1 MADLRDR
8 IHTYLKGHPSGALSE
23 EIAAEALKL
32 RGGNPGMFERV
43 VGAALRDDA
52 RFTRSSDGR
61 WRLAPSPR
69 GTPLDRALFTVVSP
83 GMPGRRRPNRM
94 AEIGALRVVGG
105 QVAEKFYRAVV
116 PFPGRPLSPERFP
129 GSFSPSPPCR
139 FPGSTHPT
147 TGSSPL
153 PDADGRA
160 ESGSVPSSGD
170 PHEAV
175 TAGQALADL
184 TAFAAGSTWAADDL
198 QGTLSLLDWEAR
210 VAGAPRPPAEGLS
223 LRRLGRRLFP
233 EVKVRGVRDLAA
245 SLALSRQEVGRAD
258 READALGAVL
268 IALLD
273 RCWSQ
278 GVDTLEAVL
287 AFQEPDLEGLD
298 FSGYA
303 FDRAFLR
310 SLPERPGVYLMF
322 DRNGTLL
329 YVGKAKSLRD
339 RAGSYFARTT
349 RRSERM
355 KRFLERVY
363 DLRVEVV
370 GSELEAL
377 LLEGRLIR
385 AYRPEV
391 NVQMEVHER
400 SAARPPGD
408 AVFVL
413 PSSAEGCVELFMIR
427 EGMGLRQVRACQD
440 LSDIDG
446 VKAALEEV
454 YGSPED
460 EGERSEDERAD
471 AEVARSWLAAHGV
484 GVSRLEMKGVK
495 DLKQGLRLLKDY
507 IAGCAP
513 TWERVTYV

>member
-1 MADLRDR
+1 MSDFRDR
-8 IHTYLKGHPSGALSE
+8 IHTYLKGHPSGASSE
-23 EIAAEALKL
+23 EIAAEVLKL

-43 VGAALRDDA
+43 VGAALQDDA
-52 RFTRSSDGR
+52 RFVRSSEGR
-61 WRLAPSPR
+61 WRLTPPQRAK
-69 GTPLDRALFTVVSP
+69 PLDRVSFILVSP
-83 GMPGRRRPNRM
+83 GTSGSRRPNRM
-94 AEIGALRVVGG
+94 AEVGALRIIQG
-105 QVAEKFYRAVV
+105 QIAERFYRA
-116 PFPGRPLSPERFP
+116 FAFE
-129 GSFSPSPPCR
+129 
-139 FPGSTHPT
+139 
-147 TGSSPL
+147 
-153 PDADGRA
+153 ADTRA
-160 ESGSVPSSGD
+160 GD
-170 PHEAV
+170 SNEAV

-184 TAFAAGSTWAADDL
+184 TAFAGDSTWVADDL

-223 LRRLGRRLFP
+223 LRRLGKRLFP
-233 EVKVRGVRDLAA
+233 EARVRGGHDLAA
-245 SLALSRQEVGRAD
+245 ALGLSRQEVGRAD
-258 READALGAVL
+258 REAEALGAIL

-273 RCWSQ
+273 RCRSQ

-287 AFQEPDLEGLD
+287 AFQEPDLEGVD
-298 FSGYA
+298 FSRYA

-339 RAGSYFARTT
+339 RAGSYFAWTT

-355 KRFLERVY
+355 RQFLERVY
-363 DLRVEVV
+363 DLRIEGV

-400 SAARPPGD
+400 AAGQPPGD

-413 PSSAEGCVELFMIR
+413 PSATEGCVELFMVR
-427 EGMGLRQVRACQD
+427 EGMGLRQVRAGQD
-440 LSDIDG
+440 LSDIEE
-446 VKAALEEV
+446 VKTALEEF
-454 YGSPED
+454 YGSRED
-460 EGERSEDERAD
+460 EDERSEDERAD
-471 AEVARSWLAAHGV
+471 AEIARSWLAIHGEE
-484 GVSRLEMKGVK
+484 VSRLEMKGVR
-495 DLKQGLRLLKDY
+495 DLKEGLRLLRDY